1 MEEETARKQIEYSLK
16 ATENMHLESKHPKE
30 WEIWRQAIRDVPLQP
45 GFPENIVWAEPPDNF
60 VKDQAG
66 EENAG

>member
-16 ATENMHLESKHPKE
+16 VTENSHLESDYPEE
-30 WEIWRQAIRDVPLQP
+30 WEIWRQAIRDVESQP
-45 GFPENIVWAEPPDNF
+45 DFPKNIVWPEPPDNF

-66 EENAG
+66 